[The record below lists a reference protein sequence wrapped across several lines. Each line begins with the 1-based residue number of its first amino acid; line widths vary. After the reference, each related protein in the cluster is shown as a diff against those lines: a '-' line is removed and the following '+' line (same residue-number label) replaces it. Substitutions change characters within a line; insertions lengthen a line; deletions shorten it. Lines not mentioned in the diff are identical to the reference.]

1 MYIMLLIIHRAYLKK
16 IIYQSIT
23 IIGLI
28 QIIISKAIRTLKK
41 AIILW
46 SNYSI
51 LRLKSYICYYIIYR
65 IKLYQYFYIRCYA
78 IFWLIKNWI
87 VKLT

>member
-41 AIILW
+41 AIIL
-46 SNYSI
+46 
-51 LRLKSYICYYIIYR
+51 
-65 IKLYQYFYIRCYA
+65 
-78 IFWLIKNWI
+78 
-87 VKLT
+87 